1 MRPEASFFRGI
12 GSAIVGNAIIFGLFL
27 AAWAATGG

>member
-12 GSAIVGNAIIFGLFL
+12 ASALLGNAIIFGLFL
-27 AAWAATGG
+27 AAWSAVP